1 VVPFAALMRYTIACG
16 NHWDWSLQ
24 DVVHP
29 WGKFLMSPPVWSI
42 VMAHFSE
49 NWGFYTLLTQLPTFM
64 KGNGFP
70 SEIITTAC
78 Q

>member
-1 VVPFAALMRYTIACG
+1 MVLA
-16 NHWDWSLQ
+16 SQ

-29 WGKFLMSPPVWSI
+29 WGKFLTSPPVWSI

-64 KGNGFP
+64 KGTFIYLVISNE
-70 SEIITTAC
+70 S
-78 Q
+78 